1 MVNYFTLEKVKT
13 NEKSYK
19 KGNLIFSKIVCPRF
33 CGHNVGVVVD
43 YTDMMSG

>member
-19 KGNLIFSKIVCPRF
+19 KGNLIFSKIVCPRTDVI
-33 CGHNVGVVVD
+33 GVVD
-43 YTDMMSG
+43 YADTVLA